1 MILCL
6 DCEHKEGMQVQVSG
20 MHTNIHVYTHKHAHQ
35 HHSWYIPLSPP
46 HLLSCI
52 ATHTTTHFSYSLSH
66 SQSVF
71 LFICHP
77 SLALFNSAMFLSGF
91 PLTYLK
97 FPPGHKVLHSAEDFY
112 RRSLGMGQPVTE
124 RKETNLGH
132 KRKTLHIWACCKR
145 SSGLFLTNC
154 PEKKGQKKEKKRER
168 QKSLRAQR

>member
-20 MHTNIHVYTHKHAHQ
+20 MHTNIHVYTHKHTHQ
-35 HHSWYIPLSPP
+35 HHSWYIPLSAPP
-46 HLLSCI
+46 FLCSHTYYYTLLLLPLALSICLSLHLS
-52 ATHTTTHFSYSLSH
+52 
-66 SQSVF
+66 
-71 LFICHP
+71 P
-77 SLALFNSAMFLSGF
+77 SLALFNSAVFLSGF
-91 PLTYLK
+91 PFTYLK

-124 RKETNLGH
+124 IKETNLGH
-132 KRKTLHIWACCKR
+132 KRKTLHILACCKR